1 MKVVEIQRKLTN
13 RFSHWWQGYPLK
25 SFPKHKYLI
34 YRYKG
39 KETWAF
45 RCRCKVIVVVLLC
58 WYDIYQVASP
68 NRNKI
73 ILQSGIAVFSDTC
86 RLLFL
91 RLVNTTRKTFRAKCT
106 LKSVILVLRTEQ
118 GRVFVIHRTL
128 KMVKM
133 LHGQK
138 RAEPERYYCLNVWR
152 VIKGYL

>member
-1 MKVVEIQRKLTN
+1 M
-13 RFSHWWQGYPLK
+13 
-25 SFPKHKYLI
+25 
-34 YRYKG
+34 
-39 KETWAF
+39 
-45 RCRCKVIVVVLLC
+45 
-58 WYDIYQVASP
+58 YDIYQVAGP

-138 RAEPERYYCLNVWR
+138 RPEPERYYCLNV
-152 VIKGYL
+152 